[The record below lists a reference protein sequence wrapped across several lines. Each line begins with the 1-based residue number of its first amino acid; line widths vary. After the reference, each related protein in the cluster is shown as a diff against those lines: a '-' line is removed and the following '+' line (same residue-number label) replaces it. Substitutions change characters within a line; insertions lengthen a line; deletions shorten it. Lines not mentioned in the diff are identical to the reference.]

1 MDADLPPAVQSDE
14 FYRRLG
20 LRCGIEVHQQLATAE
35 KLFCRCPVGP
45 YSSEWDAEII
55 RHMRPTLSELGAFDP
70 TALME
75 FKTRKR
81 IVYQITRDTTCT
93 YEMDDAPPFRLN
105 EEALD
110 AALEVALLLKCN
122 VVGEMHIARKQYLD
136 GSIPTG
142 FQRTALLGVDG
153 EIPFRGRRVRIA
165 QIGLEED
172 SARLV
177 DDRGHVRT
185 FRTDRLSIPLLEVVT
200 GPSLRTPGEAA
211 EICESLRRLHRV
223 TGRVRTGLGTA
234 RQDVNVSIRGGT
246 RTELKG
252 VARIGEVPALVHVEA
267 IRQRQ
272 LLLLRDEIRIRGL
285 RLERWRPRSVDL
297 TGALRPREPANLT
310 SALAYGGRVTAVVLP
325 GFAGLLAHPLQPGGI
340 DFAGELADRVRVIAC
355 LDQLPNLLHS
365 DDPEW
370 GGLPGPDRIAVRKR
384 AKLTD
389 RDALVLVW
397 GAAPDVRVAVEEIEF
412 RAREAFL
419 GVPAES
425 RRALAGGRSAF
436 LRILPGPD
444 RMYPD
449 TDLPLT
455 RLGDARIDR
464 VAERLPEPPWERERR
479 HREEGL
485 PEDVIRALAL
495 RPRLAGLHDRLVAA
509 GHPAREVGRLLVD
522 AATGLR
528 REGLR
533 LEDAS
538 ADAIVDLL
546 GALAEGRI
554 HREVRLDLLRRLARG
569 EADAV
574 ASFPPPLTDEERDA
588 LVDRAREE
596 ARGRSFRTVEAR
608 RRFTMGRVM
617 REARGRLPGAAT
629 WRLLAE
635 VET

>member
-1 MDADLPPAVQSDE
+1 
-14 FYRRLG
+14 
-20 LRCGIEVHQQLATAE
+20 VHQQLATAE

-177 DDRGHVRT
+177 DDRGTCGRSGPT
-185 FRTDRLSIPLLEVVT
+185 ACPSRCSRWSPGRACGRRARRRRSASRSGDSIA
-200 GPSLRTPGEAA
+200 SRA
-211 EICESLRRLHRV
+211 
-223 TGRVRTGLGTA
+223 RVRTGLGTA

-272 LLLLRDEIRIRGL
+272 LLLLRDEIRIRGV
-285 RLERWRPRSVDL
+285 RLERWTASLGRPDGR
-297 TGALRPREPANLT
+297 LRPREPANLT

-397 GAAPDVRVAVEEIEF
+397 GAAPDVRVAVEEIAF

-419 GVPAES
+419 RGSRAES
-425 RRALAGGRSAF
+425 RQRAGRRGRSAF
-436 LRILPGPD
+436 LRILP
-444 RMYPD
+444 
-449 TDLPLT
+449 
-455 RLGDARIDR
+455 
-464 VAERLPEPPWERERR
+464 WC
-479 HREEGL
+479 
-485 PEDVIRALAL
+485 
-495 RPRLAGLHDRLVAA
+495 
-509 GHPAREVGRLLVD
+509 
-522 AATGLR
+522 
-528 REGLR
+528 
-533 LEDAS
+533 
-538 ADAIVDLL
+538 
-546 GALAEGRI
+546 
-554 HREVRLDLLRRLARG
+554 
-569 EADAV
+569 
-574 ASFPPPLTDEERDA
+574 
-588 LVDRAREE
+588 
-596 ARGRSFRTVEAR
+596 
-608 RRFTMGRVM
+608 
-617 REARGRLPGAAT
+617 
-629 WRLLAE
+629 
-635 VET
+635 